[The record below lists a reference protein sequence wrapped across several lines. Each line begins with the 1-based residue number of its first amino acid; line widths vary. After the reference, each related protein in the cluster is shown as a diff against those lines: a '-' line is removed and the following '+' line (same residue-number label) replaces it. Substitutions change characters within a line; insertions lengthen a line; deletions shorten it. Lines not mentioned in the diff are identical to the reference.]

1 MLLETYVDK
10 AHTDQRVDEL
20 YVELQ
25 LLFYM
30 RRGRVPRL
38 DPLLVI
44 VVPIKEPREE
54 LFILEQVNE
63 KLRLIESESHLRS

>member
-1 MLLETYVDK
+1 MLLVTYVDK
-10 AHTDQRVDEL
+10 AHADQRVDEL
-20 YVELQ
+20 CVELQ
-25 LLFYM
+25 LLFHM

-38 DPLLVI
+38 DPLLVV

>member
-1 MLLETYVDK
+1 MLLVTYVDK